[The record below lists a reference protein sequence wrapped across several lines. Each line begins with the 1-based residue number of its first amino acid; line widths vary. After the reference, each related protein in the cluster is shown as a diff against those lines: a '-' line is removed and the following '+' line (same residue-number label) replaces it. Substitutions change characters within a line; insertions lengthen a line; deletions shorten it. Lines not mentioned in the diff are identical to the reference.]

1 MLKKHYK
8 YLEIEMGEIYN
19 EDFDS
24 YIYMKIKNTA

>member
-24 YIYMKIKNTA
+24 YIYIDEN